1 MLNLHRVQ
9 ELLATGCLQ
18 VPNSTQNQSHRPLP
32 PLIGPWLP
40 NAVSLYRCTHTALL
54 RQTQTVRGTSDG
66 RAEGM
71 RIVKQQQEEEQH
83 MEFTALMK
91 KHALRCAE
99 STEEA

>member
-1 MLNLHRVQ
+1 M
-9 ELLATGCLQ
+9 
-18 VPNSTQNQSHRPLP
+18 
-32 PLIGPWLP
+32 
-40 NAVSLYRCTHTALL
+40 
-54 RQTQTVRGTSDG
+54 RGTSDG

-99 STEEA
+99 STEEV

>member
-1 MLNLHRVQ
+1 MSASPQQYTEPVASSPSPVNWSVASKCSLH
-9 ELLATGCLQ
+9 L
-18 VPNSTQNQSHRPLP
+18 
-32 PLIGPWLP
+32 
-40 NAVSLYRCTHTALL
+40 SLHPHCPA